1 MAELFPHDFGGLM
14 NRTLVATL
22 AAGLLATPAVAQAPS
37 GATGSSDGNGQA
49 PTQMVPQT
57 GPVLNETEIKARL
70 AEEGYTEVTEL
81 QLQGPS
87 YEAKALKDG
96 RKYNLTVD
104 ARTGNIRSRY

>member
-1 MAELFPHDFGGLM
+1 MMCA
-14 NRTLVATL
+14 LVATL
-22 AAGLLATPAVAQAPS
+22 AVGLLVTPAVAQAPS
-37 GATGSSDGNGQA
+37 GSPGSSENGSQA
-49 PTQMVPQT
+49 PTQVVPQT
-57 GPVLNETEIKARL
+57 GPVMSETDIKARL

>member
-1 MAELFPHDFGGLM
+1 M
-14 NRTLVATL
+14 NRAVVATL

-37 GATGSSDGNGQA
+37 GSTETNGSNSQA
-49 PTQMVPQT
+49 PTQVVPQT
-57 GPVLNETEIKARL
+57 GPVMSEADIKARL
-70 AEEGYTEVTEL
+70 AEEGYTDITEL

-87 YEAKALKDG
+87 YEAKAQKDG

>member
-1 MAELFPHDFGGLM
+1 M
-14 NRTLVATL
+14 L
-22 AAGLLATPAVAQAPS
+22 AAGLLATPAVAQAPTAPS
-37 GATGSSDGNGQA
+37 GASEGNSQA
-49 PTQMVPQT
+49 PTQVVPQI
-57 GPVLNETEIKARL
+57 GPVMSEAEIKARL

-96 RKYNLTVD
+96 RRYNLTVD

>member
-1 MAELFPHDFGGLM
+1 M
-14 NRTLVATL
+14 NRALVAML
-22 AAGLLATPAVAQAPS
+22 AAGLLATPAVAQAPTAPS
-37 GATGSSDGNGQA
+37 GASEGHSQA
-49 PTQMVPQT
+49 PTQVVPQT
-57 GPVLNETEIKARL
+57 GPVMSEAEIKARL

>member
-1 MAELFPHDFGGLM
+1 MTRALFAAC
-14 NRTLVATL
+14 VA
-22 AAGLLATPAVAQAPS
+22 GILATSALAQTAPS
-37 GATGSSDGNGQA
+37 GAPDTGRSPDA
-49 PTQMVPQT
+49 AT
-57 GPVLNETEIKARL
+57 PVLPKPGHVLSEGEIKAKL
-70 AEEGYTEVTEL
+70 QEEGYTEVTEL

>member
-1 MAELFPHDFGGLM
+1 MKRALF
-14 NRTLVATL
+14 
-22 AAGLLATPAVAQAPS
+22 AACAVGISAASAVGQTPPS
-37 GATGSSDGNGQA
+37 GAPDAPKSTIGTPLPQPGQ
-49 PTQMVPQT
+49 
-57 GPVLNETEIKARL
+57 VLPESEIKAKL
-70 AEEGYTEVTEL
+70 QEEGYTEVTEL